1 MVKLEMTRRIATNI
15 SVEKALEYCQY
26 NCFDVNRSNPSS
38 LTIDSAISGSGI
50 NEVLQSLL
58 SCYTP
63 PVGSVGG
70 REVLVGLLYVWN
82 PVLGAE
88 HL

>member
-1 MVKLEMTRRIATNI
+1 MVKLEMTRGMATNI

-26 NCFDVNRSNPSS
+26 NCLDVNRNPFSF
-38 LTIDSAISGSGI
+38 TVDSAISGSGI

-70 REVLVGLLYVWN
+70 QEVLVGLLYVWN